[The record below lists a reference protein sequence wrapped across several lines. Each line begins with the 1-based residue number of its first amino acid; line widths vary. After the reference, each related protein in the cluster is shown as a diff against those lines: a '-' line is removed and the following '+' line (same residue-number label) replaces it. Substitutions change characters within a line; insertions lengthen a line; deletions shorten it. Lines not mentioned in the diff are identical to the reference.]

1 MRAPADRAVPVPYY
15 GVLPDRYPLQCNGVV
30 PEIRGTNAGAGYT
43 VDDAERE
50 EITAMFPL
58 DDNTSLWVVG
68 MLSFA
73 LGTILGCIGAYL
85 FLGRNNHTA
94 RLQEELSEL
103 RERFSDYRDQVS
115 QHFMRTSELV
125 QEMTQSYRAVYEH
138 LATGAQELCEE
149 EVDAPSLDA
158 PDASLLAAG
167 VQSADAGYDEALL
180 GDTPR
185 ISDIRI
191 RVESG
196 ENPSRQH

>member
-1 MRAPADRAVPVPYY
+1 M
-15 GVLPDRYPLQCNGVV
+15 L
-30 PEIRGTNAGAGYT
+30 
-43 VDDAERE
+43 
-50 EITAMFPL
+50 PL

-94 RLQEELSEL
+94 RLQEELGEL

-115 QHFMRTSELV
+115 RHFMRTSELV

-158 PDASLLAAG
+158 PDASLLAEG

-196 ENPSRQH
+196 KNPSRRH